1 MPEKKHDLKPKNN
14 LDNSANQH
22 DPLTGLA
29 SRPMMMQRLKHL
41 KDPTN
46 FPLTIALAD
55 ANGFKQLNDAF
66 GYEYGD
72 LLLCQAADII
82 SSQCRLY
89 DIAARSG
96 GDEFAIIMTST
107 DKLGAENRI
116 TVLQQLLAAAEYQ
129 AAGLSFCFGRAT
141 AEQLD
146 SDTNLIRLLKQA
158 EDDLYHQKI
167 LESPGIRGRR
177 IHTIVQTLNETHPRE
192 ERHSRRV
199 GWLCEQLGKAAGLG
213 ESRARELRAAG
224 MMHDIGKI
232 AISDTVLDKCGP
244 LNMAEK
250 ERIKRHPEIG
260 FRILGTVYGAGYL
273 AESVLSHHERW
284 DGSGYPRQL
293 AGESIPLGARIV
305 AIADSYDAMT
315 SDRPYRKAESAAFAR
330 YEIMKNAGRQFDPDL
345 AAIFVDNSSSWS

>member
-1 MPEKKHDLKPKNN
+1 MPDKNLTHKRKIN
-14 LDNSANQH
+14 LHQNVDQH

-29 SRPMMMQRLKHL
+29 SRPMLMQRLRQFNDETL
-41 KDPTN
+41 

-72 LLLCQAADII
+72 LLLCQAAEII
-82 SSQCRLY
+82 KSQCRLN
-89 DIAARSG
+89 DLAARSG

-107 DKLGAENRI
+107 DRIGAENRI
-116 TVLQQLLAAAEYQ
+116 TLLQQLLAAAEYQ

-141 AEQLD
+141 ADLHD
-146 SDTNLIRLLKQA
+146 SEANIVRLLKQA

-167 LESPGIRGRR
+167 LESPGIRGRK

-192 ERHSRRV
+192 EKHSRRV
-199 GWLCEQLGKAAGLG
+199 GWLCEQLGRAAGLG
-213 ESRARELRAAG
+213 ESQARELRAAG

-244 LNMAEK
+244 LNTSEK

-260 FRILGTVYGAGYL
+260 YRILGTVYGAGCL

-284 DGSGYPRQL
+284 DGGGYPRQL
-293 AGESIPLGARIV
+293 SGESIPLGARIV
-305 AIADSYDAMT
+305 AIADSYDAIT
-315 SDRPYRKAESAAFAR
+315 SDRPYRKAASPVYAR
-330 YEIMKNAGRQFDPDL
+330 HEIMKNAGSQFDPKL
-345 AAIFVDNSSSWS
+345 ATIFADSSSSWS

>member
-1 MPEKKHDLKPKNN
+1 MSENNRSYKHKTSLQQSNDLP
-14 LDNSANQH
+14 

-29 SRPMMMQRLKHL
+29 SRPMLMHRLRNFDDQSL
-41 KDPTN
+41 

-72 LLLCQAADII
+72 LLLCQAAEII
-82 SSQCRLY
+82 KSQCRLN
-89 DIAARSG
+89 DLAARSG

-107 DKLGAENRI
+107 DKAGAEDRI
-116 TVLQQLLAAAEYQ
+116 IVLQQLLAAAEYQ

-141 AEQLD
+141 AEAFG
-146 SDTNLIRLLKQA
+146 SEANIVRLLKQA

-167 LESPGIRGRR
+167 LESPGIRGRK

-192 ERHSRRV
+192 EKHSRRV
-199 GWLCEQLGKAAGLG
+199 GWLCEQLGRAAGLG
-213 ESRARELRAAG
+213 ESQARELRAAG

-244 LNMAEK
+244 LNTSEK
-250 ERIKRHPEIG
+250 ERVKRHPEIG
-260 FRILGTVYGAGYL
+260 FRILGTVYGAGCL

-284 DGSGYPRQL
+284 DGGGYPRQL

-305 AIADSYDAMT
+305 AIADSYDAIT
-315 SDRPYRKAESAAFAR
+315 SDRPYRKAATPVYAR
-330 YEIMKNAGRQFDPDL
+330 HEIMKNAGSQFDPKL
-345 AAIFVDNSSSWS
+345 AAIFVENSSSWS

>member
-1 MPEKKHDLKPKNN
+1 MPDKNLTHKRKIN
-14 LDNSANQH
+14 LHQNADQL

-29 SRPMMMQRLKHL
+29 SRPMLMQRLRQFNDETL
-41 KDPTN
+41 

-72 LLLCQAADII
+72 LLLCQAAEII
-82 SSQCRLY
+82 KSQCRLN
-89 DIAARSG
+89 DLAARSG

-107 DKLGAENRI
+107 DRIGAENRI
-116 TVLQQLLAAAEYQ
+116 TLLQQLLAAAEYQ

-141 AEQLD
+141 ADLHD
-146 SDTNLIRLLKQA
+146 SEANIVRLLKQA

-167 LESPGIRGRR
+167 LESPGIRGRK

-192 ERHSRRV
+192 EKHSRRV
-199 GWLCEQLGKAAGLG
+199 GWLCEQLGRAAGLG
-213 ESRARELRAAG
+213 ESQARELRAAG

-244 LNMAEK
+244 LNTSEK

-260 FRILGTVYGAGYL
+260 YRILGTVYGAGCL

-284 DGSGYPRQL
+284 DGGGYPRQL
-293 AGESIPLGARIV
+293 SGESIPLGARIV
-305 AIADSYDAMT
+305 AIADSYDAIT
-315 SDRPYRKAESAAFAR
+315 SDRPYRKAASPVYAR
-330 YEIMKNAGRQFDPDL
+330 HEIMKNAGSQFDPKL
-345 AAIFVDNSSSWS
+345 ATIFADNSSSWS